1 MRIYFKKYF
10 KGPSNPEYEL
20 KKYKNERLFRQR
32 EGILEENGSFA
43 GGSAEQKRRMTNNNL
58 EAMDRDYEENIQMS
72 KMINLVG
79 MIAFV
84 VVLLLFN
91 IVFWVTALSEQT
103 TPGKDFLKVV
113 TDRY

>member
-1 MRIYFKKYF
+1 M
-10 KGPSNPEYEL
+10 
-20 KKYKNERLFRQR
+20 
-32 EGILEENGSFA
+32 A
-43 GGSAEQKRRMTNNNL
+43 NNNL
-58 EAMDRDYEENIQMS
+58 EAIDRDYEENIQMS

-113 TDRY
+113 TDKY